1 MHHHRLLHSA
11 SQLLKRHRVMPLAMV
26 SNFQMLDHPYHGHQT
41 CQVLADQ
48 LVRVDLFSSAN
59 CPLQI
64 LYWLHLRRLC
74 SALLHLHFIFDH
86 HPLSHHSHQ
95 VC

>member
-1 MHHHRLLHSA
+1 
-11 SQLLKRHRVMPLAMV
+11 
-26 SNFQMLDHPYHGHQT
+26 MLYHPYHGHQT

-64 LYWLHLRRLC
+64 LCWLLLRRLC
-74 SALLHLHFIFDH
+74 SALLHLHLTFDH
-86 HPLSHHSHQ
+86 QVLLSHHLHQ
-95 VC
+95 VY